1 MMIEIVSV
9 EQKEVTDQEAA
20 EAINIIKRYCDCR
33 YCCDCTIRKICQEYF
48 DNSGAY
54 PDDWPE
60 VEVPDD

>member
-20 EAINIIKRYCDCR
+20 EAINTIKRYSHCR
-33 YCCDCTIRKICQEYF
+33 YCCDCVIRKVCQEYF
-48 DNSGAY
+48 DNSYAY

-60 VEVPDD
+60 MEVPDD

>member
-20 EAINIIKRYCDCR
+20 EAINTIKRYCDGRFCHG
-33 YCCDCTIRKICQEYF
+33 CVIRKVCEEYF
-48 DNSGAY
+48 DNGDAY

-60 VEVPDD
+60 VEV